1 MAANSQWHN
10 EAQKEMRRAD
20 PLRLNSDAL
29 WDKSTM
35 DRVAAG
41 EEGAMLLL
49 YDRYSRL
56 VYSVA
61 LQVLTETHD
70 AEDIAQEVFLHVW
83 RNAKSYNVERGGL
96 AGWLSVITRHRAID
110 TLRRRNKEC
119 ALEADWGADGNSHRE
134 AELSKAA
141 TRLAAVLPSMPVPQR
156 VALGLAYF
164 SGLSHSEISLRT
176 GEPLGTVKSRIL
188 MALKFLRKTLSNRE
202 TPKSPLVI
210 DPMRRQQRK

>member
-1 MAANSQWHN
+1 MAANSQWHS
-10 EAQKEMRRAD
+10 EAQKEIQRAD
-20 PLRLNSDAL
+20 PLRLDAL

-35 DRVAAG
+35 DRVGAG
-41 EEGAMLLL
+41 EEGAMLML

-61 LQVLTETHD
+61 LHVLREKHE

-96 AGWLSVITRHRAID
+96 AGWLAVITRHRAID
-110 TLRRRNKEC
+110 TLRRRNREC
-119 ALEADWGADGNSHRE
+119 GLDADLGADGNSHRE
-134 AELSKAA
+134 AELSEAV
-141 TRLAAVLPSMPVPQR
+141 TRLAAALPSMPVPQR

-176 GEPLGTVKSRIL
+176 GEPLGTVKSRIR
-188 MALKFLRKTLSNRE
+188 MALEFLRKTLSNRE
-202 TPKSPLVI
+202 TPKSPVAI
-210 DPMRRQQRK
+210 DPMQRQQRK